1 MGHLDSSDGVPSNRP
16 SVEEDEQAKE
26 TEEGSKLLAASS
38 QKQPEALM
46 VF

>member
-16 SVEEDEQAKE
+16 SVEEDEQ